1 MPQDIDLLQGS
12 WSIKSL
18 ALEGQEMPAA
28 MFVNASM
35 VVQGNRFTSSAWAHS
50 TKAHLS
56 STHSQTPTT

>member
-35 VVQGNRFTSSAWAHS
+35 VVQGNRFTSLGMGTQYQGTLELDPFA
-50 TKAHLS
+50 
-56 STHSQTPTT
+56 TPTS